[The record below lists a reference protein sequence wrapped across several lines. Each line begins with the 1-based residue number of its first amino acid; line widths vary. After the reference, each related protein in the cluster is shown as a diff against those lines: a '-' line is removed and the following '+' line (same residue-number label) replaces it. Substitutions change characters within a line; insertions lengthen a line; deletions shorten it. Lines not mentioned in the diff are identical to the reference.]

1 MYTTIANGAMDPL
14 IAGIVCL
21 ATGHFKV
28 LKDNL
33 QHLYEYTKEDLEK
46 QGLRVESK
54 QVYNCGLFYTKIQEC
69 VRHHIAI
76 LE

>member
-1 MYTTIANGAMDPL
+1 MDPL
-14 IAGIVCL
+14 IAGLVCL

-33 QHLYEYTKEDLEK
+33 QHLYKYTKEDLEK
-46 QGLRVESK
+46 QGLKVSPK
-54 QVYNCGLFYTKIQEC
+54 QVYKCNLFYKKVQEC
-69 VRHHIAI
+69 IKHHNAV